1 MGGLS
6 ERMGCSTTLPVV
18 KENRWYEVGMTTSA
32 GANPFTVK
40 R

>member
-6 ERMGCSTTLPVV
+6 EKVGYSTTLPVV
-18 KENRWYEVGMTTSA
+18 KENRWSEVGMTTSA
-32 GANPFTVK
+32 GTNPFTLK